1 MYSSTYKPT
10 YLQIYP
16 SIYLSIDLSIYL
28 STASEVSRLA
38 TNNIYVHKYANR
50 ERERERAHTYVRF
63 TDDMLK
69 HTARV
74 LVHVYMRDFQS
85 AQTYTCKMYIFTSM
99 HIIILYIYTYFL
111 CIYSYIC
118 MYIYTHYI
126 HKYLY
131 CYICTCVC
139 VHITTLS
146 LRDLSF
152 RAVDHEVS
160 AKPSQIILHLNF
172 VNRCVIGSRFSQV
185 NPNS

>member
-1 MYSSTYKPT
+1 MNMLT
-10 YLQIYP
+10 
-16 SIYLSIDLSIYL
+16 
-28 STASEVSRLA
+28 
-38 TNNIYVHKYANR
+38 
-50 ERERERAHTYVRF
+50 ERERERTGTYICTIHRWHAKTHGPRISTCIYAGLSIC
-63 TDDMLK
+63 TD
-69 HTARV
+69 
-74 LVHVYMRDFQS
+74 VYMQNVYIHEH
-85 AQTYTCKMYIFTSM
+85 AYNYNIYIYIFFVYLQLHM
-99 HIIILYIYTYFL
+99 YV
-111 CIYSYIC
+111 
-118 MYIYTHYI
+118 YIYTHYI

>member
-38 TNNIYVHKYANR
+38 TNNIYVHEYANR

-99 HIIILYIYTYFL
+99 HIIIIYIYIFFVYL
-111 CIYSYIC
+111 QLHMYV
-118 MYIYTHYI
+118 YIYTHYI

>member
-38 TNNIYVHKYANR
+38 TNNIYVHKYANRGR

-99 HIIILYIYTYFL
+99 HIIII
-111 CIYSYIC
+111 
-118 MYIYTHYI
+118 YIYTHIFCVSTATYVCIYI
-126 HKYLY
+126 Y
-131 CYICTCVC
+131 
-139 VHITTLS
+139 TL
-146 LRDLSF
+146 
-152 RAVDHEVS
+152 HT
-160 AKPSQIILHLNF
+160 
-172 VNRCVIGSRFSQV
+172 
-185 NPNS
+185 